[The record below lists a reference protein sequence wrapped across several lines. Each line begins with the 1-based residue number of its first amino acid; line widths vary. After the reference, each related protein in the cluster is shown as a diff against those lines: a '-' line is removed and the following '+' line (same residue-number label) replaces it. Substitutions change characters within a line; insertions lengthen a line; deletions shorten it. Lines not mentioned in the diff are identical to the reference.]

1 MKMKKFSVKIAAAVA
16 VVLVAA
22 WIGII
27 EIYKVPP
34 RVFTNALWTPA
45 EIDKDLKTVVLVDMG
60 SNDSWPLEWRGPGSF
75 LDEETDVNIVIV
87 HFLDVTKELVD
98 SHKPAAVILSG
109 YKQPLSTY
117 DFEKMEGLFSFLRET
132 ELPVLGICGGHQFI
146 GKAYGSEIVPLGTVE
161 KGFIEVELV
170 AEDPILEGLSSP
182 IRTYF
187 WHELQVDPLP
197 EDFILLGV
205 GKTCRVQMMRHK
217 TKPIYGVQF
226 HPEYSSMRHGDGVVI
241 FRNFLKIA
249 GIAPGSD

>member
-1 MKMKKFSVKIAAAVA
+1 MKKKRLGLKIAAAVA
-16 VVLVAA
+16 VVLAAA

-27 EIYKVPP
+27 EVYKVPP

-45 EIDKDLKTVVLVDMG
+45 EIDKNLETVVLVDMG
-60 SNDSWPLEWRGPGSF
+60 SDDSWPLEWRGPGSF
-75 LDEETDVNIVIV
+75 LDEEADVNIVII
-87 HFLDVTKELVD
+87 HFLDVTKEVVD

-117 DFEKMEGLFSFLRET
+117 NFEKMEELFLFLRET

-146 GKAYGSEIVPLGTVE
+146 GKAYGSEIVPLGITE
-161 KGFIEVELV
+161 KGFIEVDLV
-170 AEDPILEGLSSP
+170 ADDPILEGLSSP
-182 IRTYF
+182 IKTYF

-205 GKTCRVQMMRHK
+205 GKTCRVQMMKHK

-226 HPEYSSMRHGDGVVI
+226 HPEYSSLRNRDGVVI
-241 FRNFLKIA
+241 FENFLKIA
-249 GIAPGSD
+249 GIASDS